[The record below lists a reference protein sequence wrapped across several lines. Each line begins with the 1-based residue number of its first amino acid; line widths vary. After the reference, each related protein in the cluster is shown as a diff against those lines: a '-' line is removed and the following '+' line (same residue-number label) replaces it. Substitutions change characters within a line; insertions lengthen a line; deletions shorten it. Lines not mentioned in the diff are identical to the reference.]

1 MTAVWLLPVVTLIV
15 ISSTGGVVAN
25 ALAAHSPHYA
35 LITLT
40 VSLVLVSIGVGLAW
54 MILTMYLL
62 RLIVYGVP
70 QNAEVLS
77 VFMPL
82 GPMGQGGY
90 SILLLGQGFREVL
103 PLTYGSSHVLHQEN
117 VADIVAV
124 LSLAAALVLWS
135 LATMWMI
142 YAVLAVIEVLQKT
155 RFPFTQTFWGLIF
168 PNVSLRMPFVGPRPR
183 NVDRVPFTA
192 QGVYANLT
200 IQLYR
205 TIDSPFF
212 RVWGAIYALGT
223 LLLWTMVLVRTL
235 TLVRNGA
242 IFYSP

>member
-15 ISSTGGVVAN
+15 ISSSGGVVAN
-25 ALAAHSPHYA
+25 ALATHSPHYA

-103 PLTYGSSHVLHQEN
+103 PLTYGSSHVLHQGN

-168 PNVSLRMPFVGPRPR
+168 PNVSLRMPSMGPC
-183 NVDRVPFTA
+183 
-192 QGVYANLT
+192 
-200 IQLYR
+200 
-205 TIDSPFF
+205 
-212 RVWGAIYALGT
+212 
-223 LLLWTMVLVRTL
+223 
-235 TLVRNGA
+235 
-242 IFYSP
+242 

>member
-15 ISSTGGVVAN
+15 ISSSGGVVAN

-70 QNAEVLS
+70 TNTEVLS

-90 SILLLGQGFREVL
+90 CILLLGQGFREVL
-103 PLTYGSSHVLHQEN
+103 PLTYGNSHVLHQEN

-124 LSLAAALVLWS
+124 LSLTAALGLWS

-168 PNVSLRMPFVGPRPR
+168 PNVSLRMPCVGPR
-183 NVDRVPFTA
+183 
-192 QGVYANLT
+192 
-200 IQLYR
+200 
-205 TIDSPFF
+205 
-212 RVWGAIYALGT
+212 
-223 LLLWTMVLVRTL
+223 
-235 TLVRNGA
+235 
-242 IFYSP
+242 